1 MSRRY
6 KTYNNVHELMDYHKL
21 NNIKPYK
28 ANESPAP
35 GYKYHP
41 VNLEHEYAH
50 SLVRECLNKK
60 KYNEAYD
67 IAKLYDE
74 KAVIEWYMDPYD
86 NRQYQTLADNLYMI
100 IRQHI
105 NPSGNAYQVKLK

>member
-1 MSRRY
+1 MDRRRGKY
-6 KTYNNVHELMDYHKL
+6 YNVHELMDLHRL

-41 VNLEHEYAH
+41 VQEEHVYVH
-50 SLVRECLNKK
+50 SLVTDCLNKK

-74 KAVIEWYMDPYD
+74 KAVIEWYMDPFD
-86 NRQYQTLADNLYMI
+86 DRQYKKLADNLYMI

-105 NPSGNAYQVKLK
+105 RSK